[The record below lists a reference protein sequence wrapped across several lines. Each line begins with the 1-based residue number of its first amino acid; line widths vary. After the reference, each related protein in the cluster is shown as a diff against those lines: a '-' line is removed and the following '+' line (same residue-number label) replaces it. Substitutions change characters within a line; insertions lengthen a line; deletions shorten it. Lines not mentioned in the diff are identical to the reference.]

1 MTMCVQEE
9 GRLVMEQGESAML
22 ARRGKGKSQVNH
34 KGKGKIPLQAGIKK
48 DSKCFF
54 CKKGTHEEGMRQ
66 FQKWLEDKGNPT
78 SIVCYESTMVNV
90 NINSWWIDSGSTIH
104 ISNSLQGLKNLRKL
118 VGNEQNILSSNK
130 IGLHVESIGTCYL
143 ILSSGF
149 VLKLEKTFYVP
160 VSLET

>member
-1 MTMCVQEE
+1 
-9 GRLVMEQGESAML
+9 
-22 ARRGKGKSQVNH
+22 
-34 KGKGKIPLQAGIKK
+34 
-48 DSKCFF
+48 
-54 CKKGTHEEGMRQ
+54 MRQ